1 MMGGM
6 MHFQRAPES
15 ARELNGPPEHSGA
28 TTLALAALDALSALE
43 SSGAL

>member
-6 MHFQRAPES
+6 MGIS
-15 ARELNGPPEHSGA
+15 KEHSGA